1 MRLLLKAKKLK
12 RRYHQMKIKE
22 LWDTYFITKKL
33 QDSKKKDEMQWEL
46 NNERCENFFRCDDET
61 NDGRGNY

>member
-1 MRLLLKAKKLK
+1 
-12 RRYHQMKIKE
+12 MKIKE